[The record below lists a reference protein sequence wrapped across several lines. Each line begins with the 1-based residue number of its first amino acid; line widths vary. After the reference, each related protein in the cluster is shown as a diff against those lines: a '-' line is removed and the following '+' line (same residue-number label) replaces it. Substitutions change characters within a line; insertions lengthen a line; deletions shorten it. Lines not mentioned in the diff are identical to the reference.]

1 MMKFIFNGI
10 LLLAAAGIFFLY
22 IKVQYSDDVT
32 KSVQVLQK
40 TKQDLI
46 ATRSNLTELVMR
58 QKVLQTN
65 RNNFSEQQLSRLD
78 TMLPE
83 SINPVLFIMEL
94 DTLAKTQAMSIKNIK
109 FEPMK
114 KAQSNA
120 QAGAVAV
127 KKELYD
133 TFSVSFDVTGS
144 YASFYTFMTA
154 IEKGLRITDVT
165 SIVVTAN
172 DKVDV
177 YQYTIK
183 AQTYSMK

>member
-10 LLLAAAGIFFLY
+10 LLLAAVGIFFLY
-22 IKVQYSDDVT
+22 IKVQYTDDTT
-32 KSVQVLQK
+32 KSIQVLQK
-40 TKQDLI
+40 TKQDLVT
-46 ATRSNLTELVMR
+46 TRSNLTELVNR
-58 QKVLQTN
+58 QKTLQAN
-65 RNNFSEQQLSRLD
+65 RNNISEQQLSRLN

-83 SINPVLFIMEL
+83 TINPVLFIMEL
-94 DTLAKTQAMSIKNIK
+94 DTLAKAQAMSIKNIK

-114 KAQSNA
+114 KAQANA
-120 QAGAVAV
+120 QVGAVAV
-127 KKELYD
+127 KKELYE

-144 YASFYTFMTA
+144 YANFYEFMTN
-154 IEKGLRITDVT
+154 IEKGLRITDIS

-177 YQYTIK
+177 YQYTVK